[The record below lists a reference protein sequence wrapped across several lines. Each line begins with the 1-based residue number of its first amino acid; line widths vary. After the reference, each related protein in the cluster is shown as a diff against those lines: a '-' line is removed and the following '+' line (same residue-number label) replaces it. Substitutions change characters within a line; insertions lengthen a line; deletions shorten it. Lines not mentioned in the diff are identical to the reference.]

1 MSGLKKVIRIGTRQ
15 SVLAMWQANRVKASL
30 ESLNEECTYELVPI
44 QTKGDQNISD
54 PISSIGGKGIFLKEI
69 EQALV
74 NNDIDIAVH
83 SFKDITAIPSIDLEY
98 SGFILEEAI
107 TDSFILLTNKSLSD
121 DLVIAT
127 GSLRRKALIREL
139 YPNIQCVDIRG
150 NVHTRIEKAKTNKLD
165 GLMLS
170 TAGLQRLGLE
180 HLIAHECDPNEFIPA
195 PGQGI
200 IAIQHRVGEPHIKQA
215 IQAITNS
222 QTNAL
227 AQQYYTILQTLNFNC
242 DIPFG
247 AYINSSQQLRLFY
260 DDSKAPRFLSIE
272 LSHKEGVNQI
282 LKDLKR
288 YSLPI

>member
-1 MSGLKKVIRIGTRQ
+1 MSGLNKIIRIGTRR
-15 SVLAMWQANRVKASL
+15 SELAMWQANRVKASL
-30 ESLNEECTYELVPI
+30 ESLAEGYAYELLPI

-69 EQALV
+69 EQALI

-83 SFKDITAIPSIDLEY
+83 SFKDITAIPSTKLEY

-139 YPNIQCVDIRG
+139 YPNIKCVDIRG
-150 NVHTRIEKAKTNKLD
+150 NVHTRIETAKKNKLD

-170 TAGLQRLGLE
+170 TAGLQRLGLD
-180 HLIAHECDPNEFIPA
+180 HLISHECDPNTFIPA
-195 PGQGI
+195 PGQGM
-200 IAIQHRVGEPHIKQA
+200 IAIQQRVDEPHIKQS
-215 IQAITNS
+215 IQAITNN

-227 AQQYYTILQTLNFNC
+227 AQQYYIILKTLNFNC

-260 DDSKAPRFLSIE
+260 E
-272 LSHKEGVNQI
+272 LDGNANHLLTEWSDQQDVESTLNNLVNN
-282 LKDLKR
+282 
-288 YSLPI
+288 